1 MSHPAQPDLLH
12 TVLQLLTTQGSS
24 CLAEGFRLLLN
35 EAMAQER
42 SAVLQAQ
49 PYERCEARL
58 GSANGFKSKTFNT
71 RVGAVQLR
79 VPQVRDGIS
88 FYPSAL
94 EKGVRSEQ
102 ALMLAMAEPT
112 VGR

>member
-1 MSHPAQPDLLH
+1 MYHPAQPDLLH
-12 TVLQLLTTQGSS
+12 TLLQLLTSQGSS
-24 CLAEGFRLLLN
+24 SPAEGFCLLLN

-42 SAVLQAQ
+42 SVVLQAQ
-49 PYERCEARL
+49 PYQRCEGRL
-58 GSANGFKSKTFNT
+58 GSANGIKPKFLNT
-71 RVGAVQLR
+71 RVGPVELR
-79 VPQVRDGIS
+79 IPQVRDGIS

-102 ALMLAMAEPT
+102 ALMLAMAGPT